1 LTGPRNPNSTR
12 YQVPPQEFSVPPL
25 LEIKG
30 LSTQFQFP
38 GGVLRAVDSVDL
50 TLEPGETLALVGESG
65 CGKSITAAS
74 IMRLVPPPGR
84 VVAGKVLFKGVDLL
98 QLSEDEMRGIRGNQ
112 IAMVFQ
118 DPMTSL
124 NPVFTI
130 GHQVAEGLRIHRGL
144 TREQAESG
152 AVEILSL
159 VGIPAP
165 RERIRDY
172 PHQLSGGMRQRVMI
186 AMALACRPELI
197 IADEPTTALDVT
209 IQAQIL
215 ELLDRLKEETR
226 MGLILI
232 THNLG
237 IVAERAHRTAIMYA
251 GQIVEM
257 AQTDE
262 LFENPLHPYTRGLL
276 ASLPEFAEPGQRLA
290 TISGGVPDLK
300 TELAGCP
307 FRERCPICDQNCA
320 THKPGMNEAGK
331 GHQVRCLKS
340 P

>member
-1 LTGPRNPNSTR
+1 L
-12 YQVPPQEFSVPPL
+12 PPL
-25 LEIKG
+25 LEVTG
-30 LSTQFQFP
+30 LRTEFKLAT
-38 GGVLRAVDSVDL
+38 GLLKAVRGVDL
-50 TLEPGETLALVGESG
+50 TVEPGETLALVGESG

-84 VVAGKVLFKGVDLL
+84 IVAGSIRFKGEDLL
-98 QLSEDEMRGIRGNQ
+98 QLSDEQMRDVRGNR

-130 GHQVAEGLRIHRGL
+130 GFQVAEGLRIHRGL
-144 TREQAESG
+144 SREAAEKET
-152 AVEILSL
+152 VEILAQ

-186 AMALACRPELI
+186 AMALALKPELI

-215 ELLDRLKEETR
+215 ELLDRLKTENR

-251 GQIVEM
+251 GEIVEM
-257 AQTDE
+257 AATEE
-262 LFENPLHPYTRGLL
+262 LFRNPLHPYTKGLL
-276 ASLPEFAEPGQRLA
+276 ASLPEFAQPGQKLA
-290 TISGGVPDLK
+290 TIAGTVPNLRGELQGCAFRARCAIGDERCMEVK
-300 TELAGCP
+300 TEM
-307 FRERCPICDQNCA
+307 R
-320 THKPGMNEAGK
+320 EAGA
-331 GHQVRCLKS
+331 GHQVRCLKA

>member
-1 LTGPRNPNSTR
+1 LA
-12 YQVPPQEFSVPPL
+12 PL

-30 LSTQFQFP
+30 LTTQFHLSS
-38 GGVLRAVDSVDL
+38 GVLRAVEGVDL

-84 VVAGKVLFKGVDLL
+84 IVSGKVLFKGVDLL
-98 QLSEDEMRGIRGNQ
+98 QLSGEQMRGIRGNQ
-112 IAMVFQ
+112 IGMVFQ

-130 GHQVAEGLRIHRGL
+130 GTQVAEGLRIHRGL
-144 TREQAESG
+144 SRLEAENE

-186 AMALACRPELI
+186 AMALACRPELV

-215 ELLDRLKEETR
+215 ELLDRLKEETQ

-257 AQTDE
+257 AETSE
-262 LFENPLHPYTRGLL
+262 LFAHPLHPYTRGLL
-276 ASLPEFAEPGQRLA
+276 ASLPEFTKPGERLA
-290 TISGGVPDLK
+290 TIAGSVPDLK
-300 TELAGCP
+300 QELAGCP
-307 FRERCPICDQNCA
+307 YRERCPICDQACA
-320 THKPGMNEAGK
+320 THKPGMKEAGK
-331 GHQVRCLKS
+331 GHAVRCLKA

>member
-1 LTGPRNPNSTR
+1 LT
-12 YQVPPQEFSVPPL
+12 PL
-25 LEIKG
+25 LEIRG
-30 LSTQFQFP
+30 LSTHFKLAS
-38 GGVLRAVDSVDL
+38 GLLKAVRSVDL

-74 IMRLVPPPGR
+74 IMRLVPPPGKI
-84 VVAGKVLFKGVDLL
+84 VSGSILFKGTDLL
-98 QLSEDEMRGIRGNQ
+98 QLGEEEMRKIRGNR

-130 GHQVAEGLRIHRGL
+130 GNQVAEGLSLHRGL
-144 TREQAESG
+144 SRDEAE
-152 AVEILSL
+152 AEAIDILAK
-159 VGIPAP
+159 VGIPVP

-186 AMALACRPELI
+186 AMALSCRPELV

-215 ELLDRLKEETR
+215 ELLDSLITEHR

-237 IVAERAHRTAIMYA
+237 IVAERARRTAIMYA
-251 GQIVEM
+251 GQIVEL
-257 AQTDE
+257 APTAV
-262 LFENPLHPYTRGLL
+262 LFANPLHPYTRGLL
-276 ASLPEFAEPGQRLA
+276 ASLPESGAPGEKLA
-290 TISGGVPDLK
+290 TFAGSVPDLK
-300 TELAGCP
+300 SDFAGCP
-307 FRERCPICDQNCA
+307 FLERCPIAEPACA
-320 THKPGMNEAGK
+320 DTQTEMKEAGA
-331 GHQVRCLKS
+331 GHRVRCLKA

>member
-1 LTGPRNPNSTR
+1 LA
-12 YQVPPQEFSVPPL
+12 PL
-25 LEIKG
+25 LEIRR
-30 LSTQFQFP
+30 LCTEFRLAT
-38 GGVLRAVDSVDL
+38 GVLKAVRCVDL
-50 TLEPGETLALVGESG
+50 ALEPGETLALVGESG

-84 VVAGKVLFKGVDLL
+84 IVSGSILFKGADLL
-98 QLSEDEMRGIRGNQ
+98 KLSEDEMRGIRGNR
-112 IAMVFQ
+112 IGMVFQ

-124 NPVFTI
+124 NPVFTV
-130 GHQVAEGLRIHRGL
+130 GYQVAEGLRIHRGL
-144 TREQAESG
+144 SRGEAERE
-152 AVEILSL
+152 AVGILEQ

-165 RERIRDY
+165 GERISDY

-186 AMALACRPELI
+186 AMALACGPELV

-215 ELLDRLKEETR
+215 ELLDRLKTENR

-251 GQIVEM
+251 GQIVET
-257 AQTDE
+257 AETSE
-262 LFENPLHPYTRGLL
+262 LFRNPLHPYTRGLL
-276 ASLPEFAEPGQRLA
+276 ASLPEFGTPGEKLA
-290 TISGGVPDLK
+290 TIAGSVPDLRSD
-300 TELAGCP
+300 LSGCP
-307 FRERCPICDQNCA
+307 FRERCPIGDDACA
-320 THKPGMNEAGK
+320 REDTEMKEAGH
-331 GHQVRCLKS
+331 GHLVRCMKA

>member
-1 LTGPRNPNSTR
+1 MQVHQRGRPNR
-12 YQVPPQEFSVPPL
+12 GAAPQESQTLSKL
-25 LEIKG
+25 LEITG
-30 LSTQFQFP
+30 LRTEFRLAS
-38 GGVLRAVDSVDL
+38 GLLKAVRGVDL
-50 TLEPGETLALVGESG
+50 ALEPGETLALVGESG

-74 IMRLVPPPGR
+74 IMRLVPPPGEI
-84 VVAGKVLFKGVDLL
+84 VAGSILFKGRELL
-98 QLSEDEMRGIRGNQ
+98 ALSEEQMRAIRGNG

-130 GHQVAEGLRIHRGL
+130 GSQIAEGIMIHRSL
-144 TREQAESG
+144 SRKEAEEE
-152 AVEILSL
+152 AAQILSQ

-165 RERIRDY
+165 RERLRDF

-186 AMALACRPELI
+186 AMALACHPELI

-215 ELLDRLKEETR
+215 ELLDRLKSER
-226 MGLILI
+226 SMGLILI

-251 GQIVEM
+251 GEIVEM

-262 LFENPLHPYTRGLL
+262 LFKNPLHPYTQGLL
-276 ASLPEFAEPGQRLA
+276 ASLPEFAAPGEKLA
-290 TISGGVPDLK
+290 TIAGSVPSLK
-300 TELAGCP
+300 GELAGCL
-307 FRERCPICDQNCA
+307 FRERCPIGDEACA
-320 THKPGMNEAGK
+320 TTQTQMKEAGP
-331 GHQVRCLKS
+331 GHLVRCLKR

>member
-1 LTGPRNPNSTR
+1 LA
-12 YQVPPQEFSVPPL
+12 PL

-30 LSTQFQFP
+30 LTTQFHLS
-38 GGVLRAVDSVDL
+38 GGVLRAVEGVDL

-84 VVAGKVLFKGVDLL
+84 IVSGKVLFKGVDLL
-98 QLSEDEMRGIRGNQ
+98 QLSGEQMRGIRGNQ
-112 IAMVFQ
+112 IGMVFQ

-130 GHQVAEGLRIHRGL
+130 GTQVAEGLRIHRGL
-144 TREQAESG
+144 SRLEAENE

-186 AMALACRPELI
+186 AMALACRPELV

-215 ELLDRLKEETR
+215 ELLDRLKEETK

-257 AQTDE
+257 AETCE
-262 LFENPLHPYTRGLL
+262 LFTHPLHPYTRGLL
-276 ASLPEFAEPGQRLA
+276 ASLPEFTKPGERLA
-290 TISGGVPDLK
+290 TIAGSVPDLK
-300 TELAGCP
+300 QELAGCP
-307 FRERCPICDQNCA
+307 YRERCPICDQACA
-320 THKPGMNEAGK
+320 THKPGMKEAGK
-331 GHQVRCLKS
+331 GHAVRCLKA

>member
-1 LTGPRNPNSTR
+1 M
-12 YQVPPQEFSVPPL
+12 PPL
-25 LEIKG
+25 LEIRG
-30 LSTQFQFP
+30 LSTRFHLP
-38 GGVLRAVDSVDL
+38 GGVLRAVEGIDL

-84 VVAGKVLFKGVDLL
+84 IASGQVLFKGVDLL
-98 QLSEDEMRGIRGNQ
+98 GLSEDAMREIRGNR

-130 GHQVAEGLRIHRGL
+130 GNQVAEGLRIHRGL
-144 TREQAESG
+144 SREQAEAG

-165 RERIRDY
+165 RERLRDY

-186 AMALACRPELI
+186 AMALSCRPELV

-257 AQTDE
+257 AQTAE
-262 LFENPLHPYTRGLL
+262 LFANPLHPYTRGLL
-276 ASLPEFAEPGQRLA
+276 ASLPEFAKPGERLA
-290 TISGGVPDLK
+290 TIAGSVPDLK
-300 TELAGCP
+300 VDLAGYP
-307 FRERCPICDQNCA
+307 FKERCPICDQACA

-331 GHQVRCLKS
+331 GHAVRCLKA

>member
-1 LTGPRNPNSTR
+1 MS
-12 YQVPPQEFSVPPL
+12 PL

-30 LSTQFQFP
+30 LCSEFRLA
-38 GGVLRAVDSVDL
+38 GGVLKAVRGLDL

-65 CGKSITAAS
+65 CGKSATASS
-74 IMRLVPPPGR
+74 IMRLLPPPGR
-84 VVAGKVLFKGVDLL
+84 IAAGSILFKGVDLL
-98 QLSEDEMRGIRGNQ
+98 ALSEDEMRRLRGNR

-130 GHQVAEGLRIHRGL
+130 GNQVAEGLRIHRGL
-144 TREQAESG
+144 AREQALEQ
-152 AVEILSL
+152 AVAILTE

-165 RERIRDY
+165 RERLADY

-186 AMALACRPELI
+186 AMALACRPELV

-215 ELLDRLKEETR
+215 ELLDRLKAETR

-251 GQIVEM
+251 GEIVEL
-257 AQTDE
+257 APTQE
-262 LFENPLHPYTRGLL
+262 LFKNPLHPYTRGLL
-276 ASLPEFAEPGQRLA
+276 ASLPEFGSPGERLA
-290 TISGGVPDLK
+290 TIAGSVPDLRG
-300 TELAGCP
+300 EIRGCP
-307 FRERCPICDQNCA
+307 FLARCPIGDDVCA
-320 THKPGMNEAGK
+320 AVTVAMQEAGA
-331 GHQVRCLKS
+331 GHTVRCLKAS
-340 P
+340 

>member
-1 LTGPRNPNSTR
+1 MS
-12 YQVPPQEFSVPPL
+12 PL
-25 LEIKG
+25 LEIRG
-30 LSTQFQFP
+30 LCTEFP
-38 GGVLRAVDSVDL
+38 LAGGVLRAVRCLDL
-50 TLEPGETLALVGESG
+50 SLEPGETLALVGESG

-84 VVAGKVLFKGVDLL
+84 IVSGSVLFKGEDLL
-98 QLSEDEMRGIRGNQ
+98 QLSDEAMREIRGNR
-112 IAMVFQ
+112 IGMVFQ

-130 GHQVAEGLRIHRGL
+130 GYQVAEGLRIHRGL
-144 TREQAESG
+144 NAGDAEGEAVAILEQ
-152 AVEILSL
+152 

-165 RERIRDY
+165 RERLKDY

-186 AMALACRPELI
+186 AMALALRPELV

-215 ELLDRLKEETR
+215 ELLDRLKSENR

-251 GQIVEM
+251 GQIVEL
-257 AQTDE
+257 APTDE
-262 LFENPLHPYTRGLL
+262 LFANPLHPYTRGLL
-276 ASLPEFAEPGQRLA
+276 ASLPEFGTPGEKLA
-290 TISGGVPDLK
+290 TIAGSVPDLK
-300 TELAGCP
+300 SEILGCP
-307 FRERCPICDQNCA
+307 FRARCPIGDHRCQLEQVEI
-320 THKPGMNEAGK
+320 KEAGA
-331 GHQVRCLKS
+331 GHFVRCLKA

>member
-1 LTGPRNPNSTR
+1 MA
-12 YQVPPQEFSVPPL
+12 PL
-25 LEIKG
+25 LEIQG
-30 LSTQFQFP
+30 LTTRFDLP
-38 GGVLRAVDSVDL
+38 TGVLRAVEGVDL

-84 VVAGKVLFKGVDLL
+84 IVAGSVLFKGVDLL
-98 QLSEDEMRGIRGNQ
+98 RLPEDQMRDIRGNR

-130 GHQVAEGLRIHRGL
+130 GNQVAEGLRIHRGL
-144 TREQAESG
+144 SQRVAEAE

-165 RERIRDY
+165 RERLRDY

-186 AMALACRPELI
+186 AMALACRPELV

-215 ELLDRLKEETR
+215 ELLDRLMAETR

-237 IVAERAHRTAIMYA
+237 IVAERAQRTAIMYA
-251 GQIVEM
+251 GQIVEQ
-257 AQTDE
+257 APTAE

-276 ASLPEFAEPGQRLA
+276 ASLPESAEPGQKLA
-290 TISGGVPDLK
+290 TVAGSVPDLK
-300 TELAGCP
+300 QELAGCP
-307 FRERCPICDQNCA
+307 FKERCPICDEACA
-320 THKPGMNEAGK
+320 THKPGMKEAGP
-331 GHQVRCLKS
+331 HHLVRCLKA

>member
-1 LTGPRNPNSTR
+1 M
-12 YQVPPQEFSVPPL
+12 PPL
-25 LEIKG
+25 IEIKG
-30 LSTQFQFP
+30 LSTQFHLAT
-38 GGVLRAVDSVDL
+38 GVLKAVQCVDL
-50 TLEPGETLALVGESG
+50 TLDPGETLALVGESG

-84 VVAGKVLFKGVDLL
+84 IVAGSILFKGIDLL
-98 QLSEDEMRGIRGNQ
+98 QLPEEEMRGIRGNR

-124 NPVFTI
+124 NPVFTV
-130 GHQVAEGLRIHRGL
+130 GNQVAEGLRVHRGL
-144 TREQAESG
+144 SRREAERE
-152 AVEILSL
+152 AVEILSQ

-186 AMALACRPELI
+186 AMALSCRPELI

-215 ELLDRLKEETR
+215 ELLDRLKKETG

-251 GQIVEM
+251 GRIVET
-257 AQTDE
+257 AETSE
-262 LFENPLHPYTRGLL
+262 LFRNPLHPYTRGLL
-276 ASLPEFAEPGQRLA
+276 ASLPEFGAPGEKLS
-290 TISGGVPDLK
+290 TIAGSVPDLRN
-300 TELAGCP
+300 EIIGCP
-307 FRERCPICDQNCA
+307 FRERCPICVAACA
-320 THKPGMNEAGK
+320 TQEPEMKEAGA
-331 GHQVRCLKS
+331 GHSVRCLKA